1 MAQIVCPVALAAAI
15 FSMQQEAIP
24 FKQSPRSF
32 AITVFMLM
40 VMVYV
45 THLFGKYALPP
56 MWRRIIALWVKERDE
71 IRAMCKTLEE
81 VEVGETIQAMKGP
94 DLENPP
100 VDEEEVVS
108 MSILVKSRRWI
119 DSWKIETPVR

>member
-1 MAQIVCPVALAAAI
+1 MVQIVCPVALAAGI

-32 AITVFMLM
+32 AITVFTLM

-56 MWRRIIALWVKERDE
+56 MWRRIIALWVKGRDE
-71 IRAMCKTLEE
+71 IRAMCKT
-81 VEVGETIQAMKGP
+81 VEGVDVGETIQAMKGP
-94 DLENPP
+94 DLENPR
-100 VDEEEVVS
+100 VNVEEVTS
-108 MSILVKSRRWI
+108 TSILVKSRRWI
-119 DSWKIETPVR
+119 DSWKIETSVR